1 MSAVRAL
8 FPITRTRAYLFA
20 GGLAPAAT
28 PVAAAMRAWVDTWA
42 DDPIRHRSHYFDGAD
57 RLRAAI
63 AGLIGAEPDEV
74 ALVDN
79 TSRASNL
86 AVQMLSVP
94 AGANVV
100 FDGTTYP
107 SSALPWLL
115 GPRRQVETRMAGEP
129 SPSAPDEHLRRAI
142 DDRTAAVS
150 VSHVSAIT
158 GFRHDLRSLAD
169 LVHARGG
176 LLLVDG
182 AQSVGALDLDVRA
195 AGVDILS
202 GTVMKWLLGPPGLGF
217 LYARRELLAANEP
230 PHAGYAGVEDSLD
243 AVHGGPQRFRPGAVR
258 HEIGLSALPVVAAAE
273 RGVEILAQAGMAEV
287 ERHVLELS
295 GRLIAGLRSRDITV
309 LTPAEPERRAG
320 VVAFRVARPIEL
332 ARFSRG
338 RGVDV
343 WGYDDGRVRAD
354 PHLYN
359 SADDVDR
366 LLAAV
371 DAFAARHGAK
381 AVA

>member
-1 MSAVRAL
+1 MSDVRSL

-28 PVAAAMRAWVDTWA
+28 PVAAAMRDWVDAWTH
-42 DDPIRHRSHYFDGAD
+42 DTIRHRSHYFDGPD

-63 AGLIGAEPDEV
+63 AGLIGADSAEV
-74 ALVDN
+74 VLVDS

-86 AVQMLSVP
+86 AVQMLRAP

-115 GPRRQVETRMAGEP
+115 EPQRHVEPRMAGEP
-129 SPSAPDEHLRRAI
+129 SATAPDEHLRRAV
-142 DDRTAAVS
+142 DDCTVALS
-150 VSHVSAIT
+150 VSHVDAIT
-158 GFRHDLRSLAD
+158 GFRHDLRACAD
-169 LVHARGG
+169 LVHAHGG
-176 LLLVDG
+176 LLVVDG
-182 AQSVGALDLDVRA
+182 AQSVGALELDVRA
-195 AGVDILS
+195 AGVDVLA

-217 LYARRELLAANEP
+217 LYARRELLEAHDP
-230 PHAGYAGVEDSLD
+230 PHAGYVGVEDALQ
-243 AVHGGPQRFRPGAVR
+243 AAYGAPPRFRAGGPR
-258 HEIGLSALPVVAAAE
+258 HEIGLSGLPVVAAAE
-273 RGVEILAQAGMAEV
+273 RGIEILARAGMAEV

-295 GRLIAGLRSRDITV
+295 GRLIAGLQDRGIDV
-309 LTPAEPERRAG
+309 LTPSEPERRAG
-320 VVAFRVARPIEL
+320 VVAFRIGRPIEL
-332 ARFSRG
+332 ARFSRS

-343 WGYDDGRVRAD
+343 WGYEDGRVRAD

-359 SADDVDR
+359 TAEDVDR

-371 DAFAARHGAK
+371 DAFAARREV
-381 AVA
+381 VA